1 MSKLRSIDTKIWSD
15 TWFEE
20 LCAEEKLLFIY
31 LITNEKTNM
40 LGVYEMSKKKISFE
54 TSISISNVEKHLKRF
69 ENDAKII
76 YRKNNVILCNFL
88 KHQKYNSN
96 MMVSAVRIY
105 NELSNELKIKGL
117 EYIKEGKEGFETLCE
132 GFGTVRKIEI
142 EIEDEIEVETKK
154 EKKEILING
163 FYYDL
168 ESAFDLFWNNY
179 QLKKDRSNAFK
190 KFEKIDK
197 SILEIVINKSKIY
210 GDSFLNNP
218 NGREYQKLPST
229 WLNGK
234 NWEDEINITSQQ
246 QVQQNIN
253 PQTGQPLKFGEYIT
267 ESGEVKYK
275 PPFAL

>member
-76 YRKNNVILCNFL
+76 YKKNNVILSNFL
-88 KHQKYNSN
+88 KHQKYNKN
-96 MMVSAVRIY
+96 MMVSAVRTY
-105 NELSNELKIKGL
+105 NNLPNELKIKDL
-117 EYIKEGKEGFETLCE
+117 EHINEGSEGFETLCK

-142 EIEDEIEVETKK
+142 EVEVEDEIETKK
-154 EKKEILING
+154 EISVNG
-163 FYYDL
+163 FSYDL
-168 ESAFDLFWNNY
+168 ESAFELFWNNY
-179 QLKKDRSNAFK
+179 QLKKDRANAFK

-197 SILEIVINKSKIY
+197 SILEMVINKSKVY
-210 GDSFLNNP
+210 GDSFLGNP
-218 NGREYQKLPST
+218 NGRDFQKLPST

-234 NWEDEINITSQQ
+234 NWEDEIIQPIQTKPKY
-246 QVQQNIN
+246 N
-253 PQTGQPLKFGEYIT
+253 PLI
-267 ESGEVKYK
+267 
-275 PPFAL
+275 AL